1 MQAGLLIGS
10 AIESFASAMRV
21 PLKRGRAGG
30 LARARQVSQL
40 DERWSDG
47 RSVAHKDWEQIDRE
61 IADAE
66 YMRPRVARLRS
77 RVEGPQIC

>member
-1 MQAGLLIGS
+1 MQAGLLIG
-10 AIESFASAMRV
+10 FATETFATTMRA
-21 PLKRGRAGG
+21 PIRRGRADGPAY
-30 LARARQVSQL
+30 AREVSQL